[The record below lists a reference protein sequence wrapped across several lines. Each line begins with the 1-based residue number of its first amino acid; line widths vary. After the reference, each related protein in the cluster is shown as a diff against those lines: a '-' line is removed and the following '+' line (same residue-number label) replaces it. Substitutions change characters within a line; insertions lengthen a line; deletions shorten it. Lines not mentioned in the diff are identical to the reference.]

1 VRLLLNAYNLC
12 DAGEENGKMKTNEK
26 EELSRLLQHEHSSQD
41 NNNGNSNAE
50 SWREGGTIDHDTF
63 QAAETSATST
73 STTTTTKKAM
83 SLVALCICTFTQSW
97 LMISVFPYSGFMA
110 IYLIPHINEETA
122 GPYAGLLASS
132 FMIGRAVTSY
142 GWGQLA
148 DIYGRRCVLFWSL
161 GLSGLFS
168 FVFGLSPTYGCALVL
183 RFFCG
188 FSNGMQG
195 IVKTAVSELAH
206 GDERWETHGMSIGES
221 VVLVCLFDTCPHKKW
236 LRCKKEAH

>member
-1 VRLLLNAYNLC
+1 
-12 DAGEENGKMKTNEK
+12 MKKYEK
-26 EELSRLLQHEHSSQD
+26 EELSRLLQHEHRNQD
-41 NNNGNSNAE
+41 NSGSSSEAQ
-50 SWREGGTIDHDTF
+50 SWPEDLTIDHDLF
-63 QAAETSATST
+63 KAADTTSTST
-73 STTTTTKKAM
+73 STTTTATTKKAM

-110 IYLIPHINEETA
+110 IYLIPHITEETA

-148 DIYGRRCVLFWSL
+148 DIYGRRCVLFSSL

-168 FVFGLSPTYGCALVL
+168 FLFGMSPTYSCALVL

-221 VVLVCLFDTCPHKKW
+221 VFFCFC
-236 LRCKKEAH
+236 